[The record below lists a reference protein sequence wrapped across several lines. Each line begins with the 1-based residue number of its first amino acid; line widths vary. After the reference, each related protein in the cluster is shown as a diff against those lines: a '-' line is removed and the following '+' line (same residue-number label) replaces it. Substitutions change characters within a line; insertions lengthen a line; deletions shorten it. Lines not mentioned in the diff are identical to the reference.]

1 MPSIQLK
8 VPTNLS
14 AQESFKRIQKV
25 LENDSDLKKLDSS
38 YVCQFDEKN
47 CSGSAKGSKF
57 TATLN
62 VSEKDANA
70 SEVQLKVEFG
80 LLLSPFKSMIE
91 NTLSQKIAKALA

>member
-14 AQESFKRIQKV
+14 AKESFERIKKV

-57 TATLN
+57 SANLTVADKG
-62 VSEKDANA
+62 SNA
-70 SEVQLKVEFG
+70 SEVNLKVEFG
-80 LLLSPFKSMIE
+80 LLLTPFKSMIE
-91 NTLSQKIAKALA
+91 NTLNQKIAKALA